1 MPLCAGYGCMGGE
14 GHLGTPSLSHCRLGW
29 GLGQESLAPN
39 CQPARG
45 DSPTGTLGAA
55 RWAAWSPR
63 ASPREPEWDSAHST
77 PFSDRVNFRVLRA
90 VFLSLLVIVFCV
102 SKLFSTGM
110 LSDQN
115 SAHV

>member
-1 MPLCAGYGCMGGE
+1 MGAPLCWLWLYGGE

-55 RWAAWSPR
+55 RWAAW
-63 ASPREPEWDSAHST
+63 
-77 PFSDRVNFRVLRA
+77 NFRVLRA

-110 LSDQN
+110 LYDQN